1 MNVLY
6 TSQKLQELFCD
17 EDLSL
22 PANNMAASGDG
33 DGAPGRCCR
42 LCGGDSNLRY
52 FGDTYIWEGV
62 EERYDQ
68 LLYDCFGVKVTPSDC
83 MICEWCVRALRST
96 ERFRALV
103 HAAFEQPNSDVSSNS
118 TTLKSNSCINNDS
131 KASPKPEKEVPSKK
145 PFDLAKRREARK
157 RIQVNDAKAKRINI
171 HCEVCKQRYPML
183 VANDGNKSFIC
194 SRCKKNG
201 ELKGAVCRKC
211 NIVMPN
217 SMMKDH
223 LDLHAKADMRGKFR
237 TQQPKKTHLTLV
249 NSVTK
254 QKSQRYQCTR
264 CPKKYALA
272 RNLAL
277 HVRNSHGDSVDD
289 MCSGCGEDLSQTEQ
303 SQHPLHQCSE
313 RVPVKAN
320 VRAANPLKSS

>member
-1 MNVLY
+1 MEHDTETASEVTRLNQQLEDIKHQEVLPKTSDISSHDIYHYSITSLLLGGLAVLAIYFLWKRCRKITTATEKTVKPKGDHNVAVGEEIE
-6 TSQKLQELFCD
+6 LQEVRHPR
-17 EDLSL
+17 S
-22 PANNMAASGDG
+22 AAPVHSGQG
-33 DGAPGRCCR
+33 PQKK
-42 LCGGDSNLRY
+42 
-52 FGDTYIWEGV
+52 I
-62 EERYDQ
+62 
-68 LLYDCFGVKVTPSDC
+68 
-83 MICEWCVRALRST
+83 
-96 ERFRALV
+96 
-103 HAAFEQPNSDVSSNS
+103 
-118 TTLKSNSCINNDS
+118 CINNDS